1 MLTFPVHFFRIS
13 MSQFPDSRCH
23 AHLVMSTADSTV
35 DAASMSVIVV
45 YIGFW

>member
-1 MLTFPVHFFRIS
+1 
-13 MSQFPDSRCH
+13 
-23 AHLVMSTADSTV
+23 MSTADSTV